1 MIKIKKFLSL
11 VLSISMLITV
21 IPVNSFSLPYSAL
34 PHINFSNF
42 AKITF
47 ANFYDSDT
55 VVINI
60 QDLHNNKEVQ
70 NNIYKLLESLN
81 DNCENLEVYMEG
93 AENVLD
99 YNKLSSSINSKN
111 LSALMDSLYDNDK
124 LSGAE
129 YFGYKYNKILRP
141 TEQKEIYEKN
151 IKNYS
156 FLIKNR
162 QNIKN
167 LLSKK
172 YYNIKTLN
180 RFLDKEQIKVLKLY
194 NEYLN
199 KKVSSEYF
207 YGKIFDYLN
216 KRKISILKYINT
228 KLYIDVMYAGK
239 NINQNAAEKQLQNV
253 LSMLKNNIDYQQY
266 VNLIKDSNNLTD
278 IDVIFS
284 YLVKNVSYN
293 DKITKYPDLF
303 KLINLRELASLINP
317 LDLVDEERQIVEDIL
332 LSYSKY
338 SVNKDVIFIN
348 LFYQI
353 YKKLLLANISS
364 GEYVYYKQNYN
375 KFYDTYVKYL
385 PNNFFDLYVYAK
397 TAENFNDLNL
407 KRNLYFVNDILSDIS
422 VNKKNYDNLYGGK
435 LYAVNKILSG
445 LNKSRS
451 VKVII
456 SGGFHTEGINELLDE
471 KKISYLTLTPNTKD
485 SDSLY
490 EQKYLNAIVEQSE
503 IDTNAISKKP
513 FLQQPP
519 QIIVSDIVSSL
530 DNILNYLQQGKSLK
544 DVQDI
549 INGIISANSL
559 QDVMN
564 FNLDSEG
571 VATITVEDKI
581 YTLNYENGHIK
592 IETGFSTS
600 LAKNIKILIKQAL
613 QLPGVR
619 RGLNLSSKGYD
630 PNSVSGFEQIAE
642 DLFMK
647 HNILLPRFV
656 NECLI
661 VLMGLDENNEN
672 MSDNKVYKTL
682 LNFLN
687 NPVNKEFKDAEIIIG
702 DSPKLIGIS
711 PDGYGNTEEYGALF
725 YVVWENKNG
734 VMTAKQILISDEIF
748 KYLNFFDE
756 RKLKKIFT
764 DLFIHE
770 KMENIAVSGE
780 SKKFNEYLSSNKL
793 SRTSEVFHEYIKT
806 PDFRLFLEEQ
816 GYSAANADR
825 QKKLL
830 EELDFFISKVNK
842 QKSSEYSNIVSVI
855 GLKKGLFSYSDKDL
869 QTFLAVRTGDTK
881 TIQECNESLVNKI
894 CAQIEKEYIA
904 DRKWK
909 NADFDIKKD
918 FNIDDF
924 INFLNDF
931 AVVYRQTNKYVNSDK
946 LAQYIKEEMV
956 KRYDIS
962 KKHSAK
968 IIISSYELQQKDDG
982 SFSLSD
988 FEEIQDKKVL
998 VMEDIIS
1005 KRSNTFNSIY
1015 NLLTD
1020 YGAKKVQGVSFFDL
1034 SKEQENTD
1042 LISEQ
1047 TYDKIIKNPEILFNI
1062 IKNVKGDTKKYI
1074 VYWMVKLLNDD
1085 KGRDILKQISAMDE
1099 YIVKNLLMALFE
1111 ILKDKNGV
1119 RNVKNYEIV
1128 NLILFFGFGEQ
1139 KDINSIKK
1147 EELDEFLNKYDFKNE
1162 STQKSLEVFY
1172 DDWSQNVAALIL
1184 YAYMSGYEKIEALGV
1199 NNLNAIN
1206 KSDDNKKSNRT
1217 LISDLCKEFGINFE
1231 DKKTKLIHS
1240 HTLIEETEEKFLF
1253 QISNYKEELSL
1264 VRKVFEERTKKIAKK
1279 YQIENT
1285 VLSQEQYLDYMAEI
1299 EKVQK
1304 EYSKFVKNIMLEA
1317 KNIALQIL
1325 VSQDEKIKIEDDS
1338 FIIIIGG
1345 SLVKGNMMK
1354 DSDIFYDIVVP
1365 DGTVSISVEE
1375 HFAPL
1380 YYSILQQ
1387 IGLNNYHVMKY
1398 STTRMNRRNINTF
1411 IDEKEIAPFLN
1422 FEALSDTDIKRNLYT
1437 QYMDLLLKEGV
1448 ENNNEEDSV
1457 SDSLALITKKY
1468 YTISHDGYGWIGNS
1482 FDVSYDDKKG
1492 QSFTIRPS
1500 LMAFETRLNEIIFKY
1515 LVQNK
1520 ITYSVKVPISVEEQ
1534 IKFIKDNIFTDIKE
1548 KESLDNAYNAWRYLS
1563 SCRYVKDDT
1572 SWSQFASQEKESINI
1587 INYFIENTVQKS
1599 VKETK
1604 RKNIIENHRDLL
1616 AFMEE
1621 FVYDNSVDIDV
1632 FRNGYS
1638 KYSHL
1643 DSWKHASSQKNENMF
1658 IMAQIISLLIDI
1670 DSPQLRQKLS
1680 QADIKGLND
1689 YLPEIFESLDRI
1701 KFIDNSFPQYS
1712 SIQGERSIQNYW
1724 DAVASYSEN
1733 PQTMFA
1739 LIAHK
1744 LTKAQISTNKEDK
1757 LLLFSVYLPLSR
1769 RFGNSD
1775 IYEYVRN
1782 NVFEYSH
1789 SSQYLNL
1796 LKILKT
1802 LYGVNYAEVPE
1813 YDIKLKDTLAQYLK
1827 EKGVSQNDVEIKY
1840 RVKSLYSIY
1849 EKLTSSRKKD
1859 KKLKPLKEIEKNAV
1873 KFIMENE
1880 NSLFDDIVAKVSE
1893 EGVDDFDV
1901 TKKEILKIIDKD
1913 FDALSQKQKELLNNL
1928 MAEIKNSL
1936 FADYEI
1942 VDYINT
1948 NLMPLLK
1955 DCTESDGYLNII
1967 KLKELLK
1974 EKGMF
1979 FELWFV
1985 DLFETSLKDFVGLH
1999 VVIKD
2004 SKYKDVIE
2012 VLDTEKTQDSTPYAD
2027 LINAF
2032 YQKNAIDFEKFAKDE
2047 GNKQARL
2054 KLNASIK
2061 ADRVPIPVEICFYER
2076 SDYESETY
2084 GLYNTKKISS
2094 PHYIY
2099 KMGKEVPAMLFEN
2112 IFANELDYE
2121 FVDESADT
2129 KQIKNMVF
2137 ISDEF
2142 VPGDNFTENFDE
2154 IVSSFYDNVTCF
2166 VEYDGNIYIQK
2177 LPKGSTVFDL
2187 ALGKH
2192 FSPDTKVSVYT
2203 DKGEPLTSDVVLGNS
2218 RVYKVIKEKEIDEE
2232 LELPENEDK
2241 IHTIRAKL
2249 IYRRAKTQNKNYV
2262 SEFLKQVSSSD
2273 IEEVSSLF
2281 FTKEYRDMLDE
2292 KNLSLEDIA
2301 QKIYDENSKNEILK
2315 NKQLAVEF
2323 LRIINNF
2330 IKKSELEKINRS
2342 TFMQRSIQIA
2352 NHYNFAN
2359 MFELFEALDYGLI
2372 DFKDIKDFYQTYILI
2387 KTKSKKITEEDIVRK
2402 ISQRFRIVERDEGYN
2417 LVIND
2422 KKYFVYEAN
2431 VLDFDFIKELSD
2443 IDGLDLVTDVFNKD
2457 DKIISE
2463 NKDDIFIMPDFVLP
2477 QNPLPL
2483 ISLGNNVE
2491 ELVKH
2496 AAKYHSDMVK
2506 QILVST
2512 KAIADEKELVTGSDA
2527 LVALLEEEPVLMT
2540 QILLGLFSK
2549 DSYEEQTLLSQQ
2561 TPLLSYSQVEE
2572 MKYAVKTELALEN
2585 ISEVKIV
2592 VSRTLDLAQ
2601 SQDVYSFSTISVEN
2615 GTAVLYISEAFL
2627 KELDKKSKPVKDY
2640 LLKQLVIHET
2650 SEYLALSK
2658 DANLDYV
2665 KFHEILEKD
2674 DGQKDLMTFA
2684 RSIVPNVLKTK
2695 NALFEETGILLHSD
2709 EIPEQDPSSTV
2720 ALVCG
2725 NRMLSSFEKTFEL
2738 YKDGKFNKIF
2748 ISGNTRGSL
2757 DLLTKLRASKYCAGI
2772 AKTSNDLIYPRSIED
2787 FLSLTD
2793 DAFNEI
2799 VSGKVK
2805 ISLTDAVCEA
2815 SIIKWVILKCAVN
2828 SDLTDEQ
2835 ITTLENN
2842 IILET
2847 QASNTPENF
2856 RNIVNLKEFRD
2867 FVSEN
2872 KDMSSLVIIQTPFS
2886 QVRAKSTLN
2895 KIMQEDEIK
2904 DFFEDKNVALYN
2916 VSTGVSLQDYQ
2927 FNNIRALTLS
2937 LGEWTRI
2944 IAYSLKGDILPT
2956 FNGENG
2962 LTSIPLEVVLKN
2974 ILSLLPIA
2982 SDQEKE
2988 SMFRIFEVVAQREE
3002 SFKTKES
3009 VLELLEKQIDKNS
3022 NEYKL
3027 IADFITYLYS
3037 DTTEQRQLEKRWAE
3051 VQDASYTDT
3060 FVQQQVLSIE
3070 EQIGRTHSMLASA

>member
-1 MIKIKKFLSL
+1 MIKIKKILSIA
-11 VLSISMLITV
+11 LSISLLITV
-21 IPVNSFSLPYSAL
+21 IPVNSFSLPYSVL
-34 PHINFSNF
+34 PQTVFGNF
-42 AKITF
+42 AKITS
-47 ANFYDSDT
+47 ANFYDNDT
-55 VVINI
+55 IIINI

-70 NNIYKLLESLN
+70 DNIYKLLESLN
-81 DNCENLEVYMEG
+81 NKCENLEIYVEG
-93 AENVLD
+93 AEKALD
-99 YNKLSSSINSKN
+99 YNNLSSSINSKN
-111 LSALMDSLYDNDK
+111 LSVLMDSLYDNDK

-129 YFGYKYNKILRP
+129 YFGYKYNKILKP

-151 IKNYS
+151 IQNYS

-162 QNIKN
+162 QNIKK

-172 YYNIKTLN
+172 HYNIKTLN
-180 RFLDKEQIKVLKLY
+180 KYLDKEQIKILKLY

-199 KKVSSEYF
+199 KKVSSERF
-207 YGKIFDYLN
+207 YGKMFEYLN

-239 NINQNAAEKQLQNV
+239 NINQNAAKRQLQNV
-253 LSMLKNNIDYQQY
+253 LSTLKNNMNYQQY
-266 VNLIKDSNNLTD
+266 VELIKDSNNLTD

-284 YLVKNVSYN
+284 YLIKNVN
-293 DKITKYPDLF
+293 DKDKVTKYPDLF
-303 KLINLRELASLINP
+303 KLITLRELSSLINP
-317 LDLVDEERQIVEDIL
+317 LDLVDEERQIVEDVL

-353 YKKLLLANISS
+353 YKKLLFANISS
-364 GEYVYYKQNYN
+364 GEYVYYNQNYDT
-375 KFYDTYVKYL
+375 FYNLYVKYL
-385 PNNFFDLYVYAK
+385 PNDFFDLYVYTK

-407 KRNLYFVNDILSDIS
+407 KRNLYFINGILAD
-422 VNKKNYDNLYGGK
+422 VPAKNNGYDNLYEGK
-435 LYAVNKILSG
+435 LSSVNKILSG
-445 LNKSRS
+445 LSKSKS

-471 KKISYLTLTPNTKD
+471 KKISYLTLTPNIKE

-490 EQKYLNAIVEQSE
+490 EQKYLNAIVEQAE

-549 INGIISANSL
+549 VNGIVSANSL
-559 QDVMN
+559 QDVIS

-571 VATITVEDKI
+571 IATITVEDKV

-592 IETGFSTS
+592 IETGISTS
-600 LAKNIKILIKQAL
+600 LAKNVKILIKQAL
-613 QLPGVR
+613 QLSGVR
-619 RGLNLSSKGYD
+619 RGLNLLSKGYD
-630 PNSVSGFEQIAE
+630 PDSVSGFEQIAE

-656 NECLI
+656 NECLS

-687 NPVNKEFKDAEIIIG
+687 NSVNKEFKEAEIIIG

-725 YVVWENKNG
+725 YVIWENKNG
-734 VMTAKQILISDEIF
+734 VMTAKQILISDELF
-748 KYLNFFDE
+748 KYLSFFDD
-756 RKLKKIFT
+756 RKLKTFFN

-770 KMENIAVSGE
+770 KIENIAVNGE

-806 PDFRLFLEEQ
+806 QEFRLFLEEQ
-816 GYSAANADR
+816 GYSAANVDR
-825 QKKLL
+825 QRKLL
-830 EELDFFISKVNK
+830 EELDFIISRVNK

-855 GLKKGLFSYSDKDL
+855 SLKKGVFVYTDKDL
-869 QTFLAVRTGDTK
+869 EIFLAVRSGDTK
-881 TIQECNESLVNKI
+881 TIQECNESLVSKI
-894 CAQIEKEYIA
+894 CTQMEKEYIA
-904 DRKWK
+904 DKKGK
-909 NADFDIKKD
+909 NADFDITKD

-924 INFLNDF
+924 INFLNGF
-931 AVVYRQTNKYVNSDK
+931 VVVYRQTNRYVHSDM
-946 LAQYIKEEMV
+946 LSQYVKEEMI

-962 KKHSAK
+962 EKYAAK
-968 IIISSYELQQKDDG
+968 INISSYELQQNDDG
-982 SFSLSD
+982 NFSLAD

-1005 KRSNTFNSIY
+1005 KRSDTFNNIY
-1015 NLLTD
+1015 NLLIG

-1034 SKEQENTD
+1034 SKEQSNTD

-1047 TYDKIIKNPEILFNI
+1047 TYDKIIKNPEILFDI
-1062 IKNVKGDTKKYI
+1062 INNVKGDTQKYL
-1074 VYWMVKLLNDD
+1074 VYWLVKLLNDE
-1085 KGRDILKQISAMDE
+1085 KGRNILKQISSMDIR
-1099 YIVKNLLMALFE
+1099 IVKNLLTGLFDV
-1111 ILKDKNGV
+1111 LKDKNGV

-1128 NLILFFGFGEQ
+1128 NLILFLGFGQ
-1139 KDINSIKK
+1139 KKDINDIKK
-1147 EELDEFLNKYDFKNE
+1147 EELDAFLIKYGLE
-1162 STQKSLEVFY
+1162 SQIEETKPLEVFY
-1172 DDWSQNVAALIL
+1172 DDWSQDVSALIL
-1184 YAYMSGYEKIEALGV
+1184 YAYMSGHKKIEALGV

-1206 KSDDNKKSNRT
+1206 ESDDNKKSNKI
-1217 LISDLCKEFGINFE
+1217 LITELCKEFGINFE

-1240 HTLIEETEEKFLF
+1240 HTLIEETEEYFL
-1253 QISNYKEELSL
+1253 QKINNYKRELSL
-1264 VRKVFEERTKKIAKK
+1264 ARDDFEKQTKRIAQK
-1279 YQIENT
+1279 YET
-1285 VLSQEQYLDYMAEI
+1285 ESAVLSQEQYLAYMSEI
-1299 EKVQK
+1299 ENAQK
-1304 EYSKFVKNIMLEA
+1304 EYSKAVKKIMLEA
-1317 KNIALQIL
+1317 KNIALNIL
-1325 VSQDEKIKIEDDS
+1325 LSREEKIKIEDDS
-1338 FIIIIGG
+1338 FLIVISG

-1354 DSDIFYDIVVP
+1354 NSDIYYDIVVP

-1380 YYSILQQ
+1380 YSSILQQ
-1387 IGLNNYHVMKY
+1387 IGLNNYHVLKY

-1422 FEALSDTDIKRNLYT
+1422 FETLSDTDRKKSLYT
-1437 QYMDLLLKEGV
+1437 QYMDLLLKEGI
-1448 ENNNEEDSV
+1448 ENDDEEDSV

-1468 YTISHDGYGWIGNS
+1468 HAISEDGYGWLGNS
-1482 FDVSYDDKKG
+1482 FNVSYDNQKG
-1492 QSFTIRPS
+1492 QSFTVRPS

-1515 LVQNK
+1515 LIQNK
-1520 ITYSVKVPISVEEQ
+1520 ITDSINVPVSVEEQ
-1534 IKFIKDNIFTDIKE
+1534 IKFIKDNIFAETKE
-1548 KESLDNAYNAWRYLS
+1548 RELLDNAYNAWRYLS
-1563 SCRYVKDDT
+1563 SCRYIKNGN
-1572 SWSQFASQEKESINI
+1572 SWNPFASREKESIDIVNS
-1587 INYFIENTVQKS
+1587 FLANTMQKS
-1599 VKETK
+1599 VKEVKKANTI
-1604 RKNIIENHRDLL
+1604 RNYRDLL
-1616 AFMEE
+1616 SFMEE

-1643 DSWKHASSQKNENMF
+1643 DSWKHFASQKNENMF
-1658 IMAQIISLLIDI
+1658 ITAQIISLLIDI

-1680 QADIKGLND
+1680 QADINGLND
-1689 YLPEIFESLDRI
+1689 YLPEIFESLDKI
-1701 KFIDNSFPQYS
+1701 KFIDDNFPQYS

-1724 DAVASYSEN
+1724 DAVANYAGN
-1733 PQTMFA
+1733 PQTIFA

-1744 LTKAQISTNKEDK
+1744 LTKAQMSTNKEDK

-1769 RFGNSD
+1769 RFGNSN

-1813 YDIKLKDTLAQYLK
+1813 YDIKLRDTVAQYLQ
-1827 EKGVSQNDVEIKY
+1827 ENGISQEDVEIKY

-1859 KKLKPLKEIEKNAV
+1859 KKLKSLKEIEKNAV
-1873 KFIMENE
+1873 KFMMESE
-1880 NSLFDDIVAKVSE
+1880 NPLFDDIIAKVSE
-1893 EGVDDFDV
+1893 EGVDDIDV

-1913 FDALSQKQKELLNNL
+1913 FDILSQKQKELLSTL
-1928 MAEIKNSL
+1928 MTEIKNSL
-1936 FADYEI
+1936 FADYEF

-1948 NLMPLLK
+1948 NLLPLIK
-1955 DCTESDGYLNII
+1955 ECTKSDGYLNITE
-1967 KLKELLK
+1967 LKEILK

-1999 VVIKD
+1999 VVVKD

-2012 VLDTEKTQDSTPYAD
+2012 ILNTENPQDNTPYAN
-2027 LINAF
+2027 LRKAF
-2032 YQKNAIDFEKFAKDE
+2032 YQQNSIDFEKFAKNE
-2047 GNKQARL
+2047 ENKQARL
-2054 KLNASIK
+2054 KLNAAIK
-2061 ADRVPIPVEICFYER
+2061 ADRVPIPVEICFYEK
-2076 SDYESETY
+2076 SDYENETY

-2099 KMGKEVPAMLFEN
+2099 KMGKEVPAMLFEHV
-2112 IFANELDYE
+2112 FANELDYD
-2121 FVDESADT
+2121 FVDESSD
-2129 KQIKNMVF
+2129 KGQIKKMIF
-2137 ISDEF
+2137 TSDEF
-2142 VPGDNFTENFDE
+2142 VPSDNFIENFDR
-2154 IVSSFYDNVTCF
+2154 IVSPFSDTVTCF
-2166 VEYDGNIYIQK
+2166 VEYDGSVYVQK

-2192 FSPDTKVSVYT
+2192 FSPDIKVSVYT
-2203 DKGEPLTSDVVLGNS
+2203 DRGEPLTSDVVLDNS
-2218 RVYKVIKEKEIDEE
+2218 RVYKVIKEKEIDEK
-2232 LELPENEDK
+2232 LELPENENK
-2241 IHTIRAKL
+2241 IHTLRAKL
-2249 IYRRAKTQNKNYV
+2249 IYRRTKAQSKNSV

-2273 IEEVSSLF
+2273 IEEISSLF

-2301 QKIYDENSKNEILK
+2301 QKICEKNFENEILK
-2315 NKQLAVEF
+2315 NKQLIVEF
-2323 LRIINNF
+2323 LRILNNF
-2330 IKKSELEKINRS
+2330 IKKSKLEKINRS

-2387 KTKSKKITEEDIVRK
+2387 KTKSKKITENEIAEK
-2402 ISQRFRIVERDEGYN
+2402 ISKKFNIVEQEEGYN

-2431 VLDFDFIKELSD
+2431 ILDFDFIKELSD
-2443 IDGLDLVTDVFNKD
+2443 MEGLDLITDVFNKD

-2463 NKDDIFIMPDFVLP
+2463 NPDDIFVMPDFILP
-2477 QNPLPL
+2477 KNPLPL
-2483 ISLGNNVE
+2483 ISLGNNIE
-2491 ELVKH
+2491 TLVKH
-2496 AAKYHSDMVK
+2496 ATKYHSDMVK

-2512 KAIADEKELVTGSDA
+2512 KAIADDKEFVTGSDA
-2527 LVALLEEEPVLMT
+2527 LASLLEEEPVLMT
-2540 QILLGLFSK
+2540 RILLGLYSK

-2572 MKYAVKTELALEN
+2572 MKYAIKTELASEN

-2627 KELDKKSKPVKDY
+2627 KELDKKSKPVKEY

-2650 SEYLALSK
+2650 SEYIALSK
-2658 DANLDYV
+2658 NANLDYA
-2665 KFHEILEKD
+2665 KFHELLEKD

-2684 RSIVPNVLKTK
+2684 RTIVPNVLKSK
-2695 NALFEETGILLHSD
+2695 NALFEETDVLLHSD
-2709 EIPEQDPSSTV
+2709 EIPGQDPSSTV

-2738 YKDGKFNKIF
+2738 YKEGKFSKIF

-2757 DLLTKLRASKYCAGI
+2757 DLLTRLRASKYCADI

-2793 DAFNEI
+2793 EAFNEI

-2805 ISLTDAVCEA
+2805 VSLTDAVCEA
-2815 SIIKWVILKCAVN
+2815 SIIKWVILKCAVD
-2828 SDLTDEQ
+2828 SDLTDEE

-2867 FVSEN
+2867 FISEN
-2872 KDMSSLVIIQTPFS
+2872 KDISRLVIIQTPFS
-2886 QVRAKSTLN
+2886 QVRAKFTLN

-2904 DFFEDKNVALYN
+2904 EFFEDKNVALYN
-2916 VSTGVSLQDYQ
+2916 VSTGVSLQDYH
-2927 FNNIRALTLS
+2927 FNNVRALTLS

-2962 LTSIPLEVVLKN
+2962 LKSIPLEVLKN

-2988 SMFRIFEVVAQREE
+2988 SMFGIFEGVAQREE

-3009 VLELLEKQIDKNS
+3009 VLELLAKQIDENS

-3027 IADFITYLYS
+3027 ISDFITYLYS

-3051 VQDASYTDT
+3051 VQDASYDDT
-3060 FVQQQVLSIE
+3060 FVQQQILSIE